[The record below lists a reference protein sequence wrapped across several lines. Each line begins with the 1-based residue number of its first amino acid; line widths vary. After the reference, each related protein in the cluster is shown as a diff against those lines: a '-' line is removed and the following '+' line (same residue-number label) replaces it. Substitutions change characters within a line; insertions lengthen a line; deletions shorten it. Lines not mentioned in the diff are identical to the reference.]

1 MVKTIICI
9 RRKPQV
15 SREEFLDF
23 WRNRHGELIKKLK
36 DDLKIVR
43 YVQSHSIDSDVSQG
57 IRSLRGAPEMYD
69 GIAESWFKS
78 MDDLR
83 SLGSDERS
91 RRALAALREDEED
104 FLDRANS
111 PFWVSEEI
119 EIF

>member
-23 WRNRHGELIKKLK
+23 WRYRHGELIKKLK
-36 DDLKIVR
+36 EDLKIVR
-43 YVQSHSIDSDVSQG
+43 YVQSHSIDNEVSAR
-57 IRSLRGAPEMYD
+57 IRSSRGAPPMYD
-69 GIAESWFKS
+69 GLAESWFNS

-83 SLGSDERS
+83 SLGTDERS
-91 RRALAALREDEED
+91 KRALETLRKDEED
-104 FLDRANS
+104 FLDRENS
-111 PFWVSEEI
+111 PFWVSEEF